1 MQLKNLKINH
11 RLILGFAIPVVLS
24 VILLVIAL
32 TNASSMRNQYEELL
46 NHEVQLEM
54 QIMNCRVQTNTAAR
68 FARDIVLDTEKT
80 NFNSNQSQLNEALDA
95 LTESQ
100 NYVAENYT
108 LNDGKEDSYLAAV
121 SAWENVIPKILSAVE
136 ANDFDQART
145 ILVNECTPALN
156 ELRDNAVT
164 LNQAIEDS
172 ITEVKVAQGQ
182 SVTRMIIIMVVPL
195 IVAVVLV
202 ILFAIRLIR
211 SILIP
216 LNETKMVLQDM
227 RNGDMSHQIT
237 YKSRDEFGDMADA
250 LRSTQTMLSSAFDEI
265 TRITTAMVDGDFSV
279 NCEVELPGAFH
290 TITESLAQ
298 LTSQMRKMIAN
309 VKASVDQV
317 ASGADQVSTG
327 AQSLAQ
333 GATEQASA
341 VEELSAT
348 INDIATAARKNAD
361 NARSAK
367 DNADMAGAQNE
378 ESQQQMTQM
387 IAAMNEITATSQE
400 ISKIIKT
407 IEDIAFQ
414 TNILALNA
422 AVEAAR
428 AGSAGKGF
436 AVVADEVRNLASKSA
451 EAAKNTTN
459 LIENSIKAVE
469 NGSSIAHAAAESI
482 TSSTELTSKAVEK
495 ITQIAAAAERESE
508 SIEQITQGIDQIATV
523 VQTNSATSEESA
535 AASQELSSQAHMLHQ
550 IFSTFRVGKEDA
562 ASARKSAFAEESAPS
577 FEYQAPAAAPAFE
590 SDASTSVN
598 SGSYHAGGSS
608 PVSGDR
614 FPEDRHTS
622 FSSFDDTGKY

>member
-11 RLILGFAIPVVLS
+11 RLILGFAIPIVLS
-24 VILLVIAL
+24 IILLVIAL
-32 TNASSMRNQYEELL
+32 SNAYSMRNKYEDLL
-46 NHEVQLEM
+46 NHEVQLEIE
-54 QIMNCRVQTNTAAR
+54 IMNCRVQMNTAAR
-68 FARDIVLDTEKT
+68 FARDMVLDTEKT
-80 NFNSNQSQLNEALDA
+80 NFETNQSQLNDA
-95 LTESQ
+95 LNALTQSQ

-108 LNDGKEDSYLAAV
+108 LSDGKADSYLADV
-121 SAWENVIPKILSAVE
+121 VAWENVIPKILSAVE
-136 ANDFDQART
+136 ANDFEQAKT

-156 ELRDNAVT
+156 ALRDSSEA
-164 LNQAIEDS
+164 LNETIDQS
-172 ITEVKVAQGQ
+172 ITQVQTAQGQ
-182 SVTRMIIIMVVPL
+182 SVTRTLIIMIVLLVV
-195 IVAVVLV
+195 VVILV

-216 LNETKMVLQDM
+216 LNETKMVLRDM

-237 YKSRDEFGDMADA
+237 YESKDEFGDMADA
-250 LRSTQTMLSSAFDEI
+250 LRGSQQMLSSAFDEI

-279 NCEVELPGAFH
+279 DCEVELPGAFN
-290 TITESLAQ
+290 TITDSLAQ
-298 LTSQMRKMIAN
+298 LTNQMRKIIAN

-361 NARSAK
+361 AARSAK
-367 DNADMAGAQNE
+367 SNADMAGAQNE

-387 IAAMNEITATSQE
+387 IEAMNEITTTSQE

-451 EAAKNTTN
+451 EAAKNTTH

-495 ITQIAAAAERESE
+495 IAQIAAAAERESE

-550 IFSTFRVGKEDA
+550 IFSGFRVGKEDA
-562 ASARKSAFAEESAPS
+562 ASVRMSAPVAESASS
-577 FEYQAPAAAPAFE
+577 FEYQTPAAPTFE
-590 SDASTSVN
+590 NNSSLSVN
-598 SGSYHAGGSS
+598 SGSFHAGGSS

-614 FPEDRHTS
+614 FPEDRYTS
-622 FSSFDDTGKY
+622 FSNYDDPGKY

>member
-1 MQLKNLKINH
+1 MRLKNMKINH

-24 VILLVIAL
+24 IILFVISL
-32 TNASSMRNQYEELL
+32 TTTFSMRSQYEELL
-46 NHEVQLEM
+46 DHEVQLEL
-54 QIMNCRVQTNTAAR
+54 QIMNCRVQMNTAAR
-68 FARDIVLDTEKT
+68 FARDMVLDTEKT
-80 NFNSNQSQLNEALDA
+80 NYASNQSQLNEALDA
-95 LTESQ
+95 LNESQ
-100 NYVAENYT
+100 NYVSDHYE
-108 LNDGKEDSYLAAV
+108 LGDGKDQSYLAAV
-121 SAWENVIPKILSAVE
+121 TAWENVIPEILSALE
-136 ANDFDQART
+136 ANDFDQAKS

-156 ELRDNAVT
+156 ELRDNAIE
-164 LNQAIEDS
+164 LNQAIDDS
-172 ITEVKVAQGQ
+172 ITEVRTAQAQ
-182 SVTRMIIIMVVPL
+182 SITRMMILM
-195 IVAVVLV
+195 IVLLV
-202 ILFAIRLIR
+202 IFVILIIAFATQLIR
-211 SILIP
+211 SILVP
-216 LNETKMVLQDM
+216 LRETKTILEDM
-227 RNGDMSHQIT
+227 RDGDMSHHIT
-237 YKSRDEFGDMADA
+237 YEANDEFGDMADA
-250 LRSTQTMLSSAFDEI
+250 LRSTQKMLGSAFDEI

-279 NCEVELPGAFH
+279 NCEVELPGSFH

-348 INDIATAARKNAD
+348 INDIATAARKNAE
-361 NARSAK
+361 AAKSAK
-367 DNADMAGAQNE
+367 ENADMAGSQNA
-378 ESQQQMTQM
+378 ESQGQMTQM
-387 IAAMNEITATSQE
+387 IEAMNDITSTSQE

-451 EAAKNTTN
+451 EAAKNTTA

-482 TSSTELTSKAVEK
+482 TASTELTSKAVEK
-495 ITQIAAAAERESE
+495 ITQIADAAARESE

-535 AASQELSSQAHMLHQ
+535 AASQELSSQAHVLHQ
-550 IFSTFRVGKEDA
+550 IFSSFRVGKEDSIPA
-562 ASARKSAFAEESAPS
+562 AVPALTSASSS
-577 FEYQAPAAAPAFE
+577 FDYQAAPE
-590 SDASTSVN
+590 TPTYDSNVSTSVN
-598 SGSYHAGGSS
+598 SGSFHAGGTS
-608 PVSGDR
+608 PVSGER
-614 FPEDRHTS
+614 FRDHTS
-622 FSSFDDTGKY
+622 FSNYDDPGKY

>member
-24 VILLVIAL
+24 IILLVIAL
-32 TNASSMRNQYEELL
+32 SNAYSMRNQYEELL
-46 NHEVQLEM
+46 DHEVQLEIE
-54 QIMNCRVQTNTAAR
+54 IMNCRVQMNTAAR
-68 FARDIVLDTEKT
+68 FARDMVLDTKKT
-80 NFNSNQSQLNEALDA
+80 NFESNQSQMNEALDA

-108 LNDGKEDSYLAAV
+108 LNDGKADSYLADV
-121 SAWENVIPKILSAVE
+121 VAWENVIPQILSAVE
-136 ANDFDQART
+136 ANDFEQAQT

-156 ELRDNAVT
+156 ELRDSAVA
-164 LNQAIEDS
+164 LNQAIEES
-172 ITEVKVAQGQ
+172 ITEVQTAQGQ
-182 SVTRMIIIMVVPL
+182 SVTRTLIIMIVLLVV
-195 IVAVVLV
+195 VVILV

-237 YKSRDEFGDMADA
+237 YESKDEFGDMADA
-250 LRSTQTMLSSAFDEI
+250 LRGSQQMLGSAFDEI

-298 LTSQMRKMIAN
+298 LTGQMRKMIAN

-348 INDIATAARKNAD
+348 INDIATAARKNAEA
-361 NARSAK
+361 ARSAK

-387 IAAMNEITATSQE
+387 IEAMNEITATSQE

-451 EAAKNTTN
+451 EAAKNTTH

-482 TSSTELTSKAVEK
+482 TTSTELTSKAVEK

-550 IFSTFRVGKEDA
+550 MFSSFRVGKGDA
-562 ASARKSAFAEESAPS
+562 APARMLASAAEPAPS
-577 FEYQAPAAAPAFE
+577 FEYQAPAAPDYE
-590 SDASTSVN
+590 SNSSTSVN
-598 SGSYHAGGSS
+598 SGSFHAGGSS

-622 FSSFDDTGKY
+622 FSNYDDTGKY

>member
-1 MQLKNLKINH
+1 MRLKDMKINQ

-32 TNASSMRNQYEELL
+32 TTTFSIRSQYEELL
-46 NHEVQLEM
+46 DHEVQLEL

-68 FARDIVLDTEKT
+68 FARDMVLDTEKANYT
-80 NFNSNQSQLNEALDA
+80 SNQTQLNAALDE

-100 NYVAENYT
+100 NYVAEHYT
-108 LNDGKEDSYLAAV
+108 LGDGKEDSYLAAV
-121 SAWENVIPKILSAVE
+121 TAWENIIPEILSALE
-136 ANDFDQART
+136 ANDFDQAKSF
-145 ILVNECTPALN
+145 LVNECTPALN
-156 ELRDNAVT
+156 EVRDSAIS
-164 LNQAIEDS
+164 LNEAIDDS
-172 ITEVKVAQGQ
+172 ITEVRTAQAQ
-182 SVTRMIIIMVVPL
+182 SVTRMLILMALLLVVFLILVIVFATRLIHSILVPL
-195 IVAVVLV
+195 
-202 ILFAIRLIR
+202 R
-211 SILIP
+211 
-216 LNETKMVLQDM
+216 ETKTVLEDM
-227 RNGDMSHQIT
+227 RDGDMSHQIT
-237 YKSRDEFGDMADA
+237 YEAKDEFGDMADA
-250 LRSTQTMLSSAFDEI
+250 LRSTQKMLGSAFDEI
-265 TRITTAMVDGDFSV
+265 TRITAAMVDGDFSV
-279 NCEVELPGAFH
+279 NCEVELPGSFH

-341 VEELSAT
+341 VEEISAT
-348 INDIATAARKNAD
+348 INDIATAARKNAE
-361 NARSAK
+361 AAKSAK
-367 DNADMAGAQNE
+367 ENADMAGSQNE

-387 IAAMNEITATSQE
+387 IDAMNEITSTSQE

-451 EAAKNTTN
+451 EAAKNTTA

-482 TSSTELTSKAVEK
+482 TSSTELTSKAVDK

-550 IFSTFRVGKEDA
+550 IFSAFRVGKEDFAPAKMSA
-562 ASARKSAFAEESAPS
+562 ATAASAPS
-577 FEYQAPAAAPAFE
+577 FEYQAPAAPTFE
-590 SDASTSVN
+590 SDSSTSVN
-598 SGSYHAGGSS
+598 SGSFHAGGSS

-614 FPEDRHTS
+614 FPESHYTPV
-622 FSSFDDTGKY
+622 SSFDDPGKY

>member
-1 MQLKNLKINH
+1 MRLKNMKINQ
-11 RLILGFAIPVVLS
+11 RLILGFAIPVILAVL
-24 VILLVIAL
+24 LLVIAL
-32 TNASSMRNQYEELL
+32 TNAFSMRGKYEDLL
-46 NHEVQLEM
+46 NNEVELEY
-54 QIMNCRVQTNTAAR
+54 QIMNCRVQMNTAAR
-68 FARDIVLDTEKT
+68 FARDMVLDTDKT
-80 NFNSNQSQLNEALDA
+80 NYSSNESQLNDALSA

-100 NYVAENYT
+100 NYVAEHYM
-108 LNDGKEDSYLAAV
+108 LEDGKEQSYLDAV
-121 SAWENVIPKILSAVE
+121 TAWEQVIPKILSALE
-136 ANDFDQART
+136 ENDFDEAKD

-156 ELRDNAVT
+156 ELRDAAIT
-164 LNQAIEDS
+164 LNQAIDS
-172 ITEVKVAQGQ
+172 RISEVQTAQGQ
-182 SVTRMIIIMVVPL
+182 SITRMLILMVALLVVFL
-195 IVAVVLV
+195 ILVLA
-202 ILFAIRLIR
+202 FAARLIR

-216 LNETKMVLQDM
+216 LRETKDVLNDM
-227 RNGDMSHQIT
+227 RDGDMSHQIT
-237 YKSRDEFGDMADA
+237 YEANDEFGDMADA
-250 LRSTQTMLSSAFDEI
+250 LRATQQMLGSAFDEI

-279 NCEVELPGAFH
+279 NCEVELPGSFH

-348 INDIATAARKNAD
+348 INDIATAARKNAE
-361 NARSAK
+361 AAKSAK
-367 DNADMAGAQNE
+367 ENADMAGSQNE
-378 ESQQQMTQM
+378 ESQGQMTQM
-387 IAAMNEITATSQE
+387 IEAMNDITSTSQE

-451 EAAKNTTN
+451 EAAKNTTA

-495 ITQIAAAAERESE
+495 ITQIAEAAARESD

-550 IFSTFRVGKEDA
+550 LFSSFRVGKEDSAPA
-562 ASARKSAFAEESAPS
+562 AVPALTSAPS
-577 FEYQAPAAAPAFE
+577 FDYQAPAASAFD
-590 SDASTSVN
+590 SNPSTSVN
-598 SGSYHAGGSS
+598 SGSFHAGGSS
-608 PVSGDR
+608 PVSGER
-614 FPEDRHTS
+614 FPESHHTS
-622 FSSFDDTGKY
+622 FSNYDDPGKY

>member
-1 MQLKNLKINH
+1 MRLKDMKINQ

-24 VILLVIAL
+24 VLLLVIAL
-32 TNASSMRNQYEELL
+32 TNSLSMRNQYEELL
-46 NHEVQLEM
+46 NHEVQLEL

-68 FARDIVLDTEKT
+68 FARDMVLDTEKT
-80 NFNSNQSQLNEALDA
+80 NFNSNQSQLNDALDA

-100 NYVAENYT
+100 NYVAENCT
-108 LNDGKEDSYLAAV
+108 LGDGKEDSYLAAV
-121 SAWENVIPKILSAVE
+121 SAWENIIPKILSAVE
-136 ANDFDQART
+136 ANDFEQAQT

-156 ELRDNAVT
+156 ELRDNAVE

-172 ITEVKVAQGQ
+172 ITEVRTAQEQ
-182 SVTRMIIIMVVPL
+182 SVTRMLILMIVLLVVFV
-195 IVAVVLV
+195 ILV
-202 ILFAIRLIR
+202 IMFATRLIR

-216 LNETKMVLQDM
+216 LNETKMALQDM
-227 RNGDMSHQIT
+227 RDGDMSHQIT
-237 YKSRDEFGDMADA
+237 YESRDEFGDMADA
-250 LRSTQTMLSSAFDEI
+250 LRGSQQMLSSALDEI

-298 LTSQMRKMIAN
+298 LTNQMRKMIAN

-317 ASGADQVSTG
+317 ASGAAQVSTG

-341 VEELSAT
+341 VEQLSAT
-348 INDIATAARKNAD
+348 INDIATAARKNTEA
-361 NARSAK
+361 AQSAK
-367 DNADMAGAQNE
+367 ENADAAGSQNE

-387 IAAMNEITATSQE
+387 INAMNEITSTSQE

-451 EAAKNTTN
+451 EAAKNTTT

-469 NGSSIAHAAAESI
+469 NGSNIAHAAAESI
-482 TSSTELTSKAVEK
+482 TSSTDLTSKAVEK

-550 IFSTFRVGKEDA
+550 IFSAFRVGKEDVVPAALPASTA
-562 ASARKSAFAEESAPS
+562 ASASS
-577 FEYQAPAAAPAFE
+577 FDYQAPAAAPAFE
-590 SDASTSVN
+590 SSSSTSVN
-598 SGSYHAGGSS
+598 SGSFHAGGSS

-614 FPEDRHTS
+614 FPESRHTS
-622 FSSFDDTGKY
+622 FSNYDDSGKY

>member
-1 MQLKNLKINH
+1 MRLKNMKINH
-11 RLILGFAIPVVLS
+11 RLILGFAIPVVLA
-24 VILLVIAL
+24 ILLLVIAL
-32 TNASSMRNQYEELL
+32 TNAFSMRNKYEDLL
-46 NHEVQLEM
+46 NNEVELEY
-54 QIMNCRVQTNTAAR
+54 QIMNCRVQMNTAAR
-68 FARDIVLDTEKT
+68 FARDMVLDTEKT
-80 NFNSNQSQLNEALDA
+80 NYASNQSQLNEALDEID
-95 LTESQ
+95 ESQ
-100 NYVAENYT
+100 TYVEQHYM
-108 LNDGKEDSYLAAV
+108 LGDGNDKSYLAAV
-121 SAWENVIPKILSAVE
+121 SAWENVIPEILSALE
-136 ANDFDQART
+136 ANDFEQART

-156 ELRDNAVT
+156 ELRDNAVE
-164 LNQAIEDS
+164 LNQAIDNS
-172 ITEVKVAQGQ
+172 ITEVKEAQGQ
-182 SVTRMIIIMVVPL
+182 SVTRMVIIMVVLL

-227 RNGDMSHQIT
+227 RDGDMSHQIT
-237 YKSRDEFGDMADA
+237 YESRDEFGDMADA
-250 LRSTQTMLSSAFDEI
+250 LRSTQNMLSSAFDEI

-298 LTSQMRKMIAN
+298 LTSQMRKMISN

-361 NARSAK
+361 AAKAAK

-387 IAAMNEITATSQE
+387 IAAMNEITSTSQE

-407 IEDIAFQ
+407 IDDIAFQ

-451 EAAKNTTN
+451 EAAKNTTS

-469 NGSSIAHAAAESI
+469 NGSNIARAAVESI
-482 TSSTELTSKAVEK
+482 TSSTELTGKAVEK

-508 SIEQITQGIDQIATV
+508 SIDQITQGIDQIATV

-535 AASQELSSQAHMLHQ
+535 AASQELSSQAHVLHQ
-550 IFSTFRVGKEDA
+550 IFSSFRVGKEDA
-562 ASARKSAFAEESAPS
+562 PAKMSAAASASS
-577 FEYQAPAAAPAFE
+577 FDYQAPAAPAFE
-590 SDASTSVN
+590 SNSSTSVN
-598 SGSYHAGGSS
+598 SGSFHAGGSS

-614 FPEDRHTS
+614 FPESHHTS
-622 FSSFDDTGKY
+622 FSNFDDSGKY

>member
-1 MQLKNLKINH
+1 MHLKNMKINH
-11 RLILGFAIPVVLS
+11 RLILGFAIPVILS
-24 VILLVIAL
+24 IILLVIAL
-32 TNASSMRNQYEELL
+32 TNAVSMRSQYEELL
-46 NHEVQLEM
+46 DHEVQLEI
-54 QIMNCRVQTNTAAR
+54 QIMNCRVQMNTAAR
-68 FARDIVLDTEKT
+68 FARDMVLDTEKT
-80 NFNSNQSQLNEALDA
+80 NYDTNLSQLNSALDA

-108 LNDGKEDSYLAAV
+108 LNDGKADSYLTAV

-136 ANDFDQART
+136 ENDFKQAQE

-156 ELRDNAVT
+156 ELRDS
-164 LNQAIEDS
+164 AIELNDAIYNS
-172 ITEVKVAQGQ
+172 ITEVEAAQGK
-182 SVTRMIIIMVVPL
+182 SVTRMIILMVVL
-195 IVAVVLV
+195 LV
-202 ILFAIRLIR
+202 IFVILVIVFAAQLIH
-211 SILIP
+211 SILVP
-216 LNETKMVLQDM
+216 LRETKIVLEDM
-227 RNGDMSHQIT
+227 RDGDMSRHIT
-237 YKSRDEFGDMADA
+237 YESRDEFGDMADA
-250 LRSTQTMLSSAFDEI
+250 LRASQKMLGSAFDEI

-298 LTSQMRKMIAN
+298 LTSQMRKMISN
-309 VKASVDQV
+309 VKVSVDQV
-317 ASGADQVSTG
+317 SAGADQVSNG

-341 VEELSAT
+341 VEQLSAT
-348 INDIATAARKNAD
+348 INDIATAARKNAE
-361 NARSAK
+361 AAK
-367 DNADMAGAQNE
+367 AAKENADAAGSQNA
-378 ESQQQMTQM
+378 ESQQQMTLM
-387 IAAMNEITATSQE
+387 IDAMNEITATSQE

-451 EAAKNTTN
+451 EAAKNTTA

-482 TSSTELTSKAVEK
+482 TSSTELTSKAVDK
-495 ITQIAAAAERESE
+495 ITLIADAAARESE

-535 AASQELSSQAHMLHQ
+535 AASQELSSQAHVLHQ
-550 IFSTFRVGKEDA
+550 MFSTFRVGKEDSVS
-562 ASARKSAFAEESAPS
+562 ASVPEMTPAPTPS
-577 FEYQAPAAAPAFE
+577 YEYQAPVT
-590 SDASTSVN
+590 SSYDSVASTPVN
-598 SGSYHAGGSS
+598 SGSSHAGGNS
-608 PVSGDR
+608 PASGER
-614 FPEDRHTS
+614 FPVRRNTS
-622 FSSFDDTGKY
+622 FSNIDDPGKY